1 MIRNNN
7 GQSVDIGQR
16 LNDIGG
22 IQHALRR
29 AARKA
34 VEEHAKSGRKIVVW
48 RQDQMV
54 WEVPTIVSE
63 NVQSAGRELIELLAA
78 VQAGLDNATNDAV
91 DAIIEIQSTPIPA
104 DKLSGA
110 IDLLVEFIKKHRGTN
125 SQNVVVAVGAAIR
138 KVLLNVSDEQLGLG
152 AELMKSAGNL
162 EVPIEV
168 ELEVAKMV
176 VHRFRYA
183 PNTSTAGLTELAD
196 LLLENAKVY
205 SKANLVNRDFYGAT
219 ALNSVLSVVLMRH
232 EDASVLIAHVEEV
245 SPKWFVDLVKSRL
258 RRMSKEIDNEEL
270 EDSRELTDFM
280 KKLGAKSGDSTST
293 QAEG

>member
-16 LNDIGG
+16 LNDLGG

-54 WEVPTIVSE
+54 WEVPTLVSE

-125 SQNVVVAVGAAIR
+125 LQEVLVAVGAAIR

-183 PNTSTAGLTELAD
+183 PNTSTVGLSELAS
-196 LLLENAKVY
+196 LLLENARVY
-205 SKANLVNRDFYGAT
+205 SKTNLVNRDCYNAT
-219 ALNSVLSVVLMRH
+219 ALNSVLAIVLMRH
-232 EDASVLIAHVEEV
+232 EEAAALINHIESI
-245 SPKWFVDLVKSRL
+245 SPQWFVDLVKNRL
-258 RRMSKEIDNEEL
+258 RRMATEIENENLPEAAEL
-270 EDSRELTDFM
+270 VALM
-280 KKLGAKSGDSTST
+280 KALAIT
-293 QAEG
+293 

>member
-16 LNDIGG
+16 LNDLGG

-54 WEVPTIVSE
+54 WEVPTLVSE

-183 PNTSTAGLTELAD
+183 PNRSTAGLSELAS
-196 LLLENAKVY
+196 LLLDNARVY
-205 SKANLVNRDFYGAT
+205 SKTNLVNRDCYNAT
-219 ALNSVLSVVLMRH
+219 ALNSVLAIVLMRH
-232 EDASVLIAHVEEV
+232 EEAAALINHIESI
-245 SPKWFVDLVKSRL
+245 SPQWFVDLVKNRL
-258 RRMSKEIDNEEL
+258 RRMATEIENENLPKAAEL
-270 EDSRELTDFM
+270 VALMKALALT
-280 KKLGAKSGDSTST
+280 
-293 QAEG
+293 

>member
-16 LNDIGG
+16 LNDLGG

-54 WEVPTIVSE
+54 WEVPTLVSE
-63 NVQSAGRELIELLAA
+63 NVQSAGRELIDLLAA

-183 PNTSTAGLTELAD
+183 PNTSTVGLSELAS
-196 LLLENAKVY
+196 LLLENARVY
-205 SKANLVNRDFYGAT
+205 SKTNLVNRDCYNAT
-219 ALNSVLSVVLMRH
+219 ALNSVLAIVLMRH
-232 EDASVLIAHVEEV
+232 EEAAPLINHIESI
-245 SPKWFVDLVKSRL
+245 SPQWFVDLVKNRL
-258 RRMSKEIDNEEL
+258 RRMATEIENENLPKAAEL
-270 EDSRELTDFM
+270 VALMKALALT
-280 KKLGAKSGDSTST
+280 
-293 QAEG
+293 

>member
-16 LNDIGG
+16 LNDLGG

-54 WEVPTIVSE
+54 WEVPTLVSE
-63 NVQSAGRELIELLAA
+63 NVQSAGRELIDLLAA

-152 AELMKSAGNL
+152 EELMKSAGNL

-183 PNTSTAGLTELAD
+183 PNTSTVGLSELAS
-196 LLLENAKVY
+196 LLLENARVY
-205 SKANLVNRDFYGAT
+205 SKTNLVNRDCYNAT
-219 ALNSVLSVVLMRH
+219 ALNSVLAIVLMRH
-232 EDASVLIAHVEEV
+232 EEAAALINHIESI
-245 SPKWFVDLVKSRL
+245 SPQWFVDLVKNRL
-258 RRMSKEIDNEEL
+258 RRMATEIENENLPKVAEL
-270 EDSRELTDFM
+270 VALMKALALT
-280 KKLGAKSGDSTST
+280 
-293 QAEG
+293 

>member
-16 LNDIGG
+16 LNDLGG

-54 WEVPTIVSE
+54 WEVPTLVSE
-63 NVQSAGRELIELLAA
+63 NVQSAGRELIDLLAA

-183 PNTSTAGLTELAD
+183 PNTSTVGLSELAS
-196 LLLENAKVY
+196 LLLENARVY
-205 SKANLVNRDFYGAT
+205 SKTNLVNRDCYNAT
-219 ALNSVLSVVLMRH
+219 ALNSVLAIVLMRH
-232 EDASVLIAHVEEV
+232 EEAAALINHIESI
-245 SPKWFVDLVKSRL
+245 SPQWFVDLVKNRL
-258 RRMSKEIDNEEL
+258 RRMATEIENENLPKVAEL
-270 EDSRELTDFM
+270 VALMKALALT
-280 KKLGAKSGDSTST
+280 
-293 QAEG
+293 

>member
-125 SQNVVVAVGAAIR
+125 SQEVLVAVGAAIR

-152 AELMKSAGNL
+152 EELMKSAGNL

-183 PNTSTAGLTELAD
+183 PNTSTVGLSELAS
-196 LLLENAKVY
+196 LLLENARVY
-205 SKANLVNRDFYGAT
+205 SKTNLVNRDCYNAT
-219 ALNSVLSVVLMRH
+219 ALNSVLAIVLMRH
-232 EDASVLIAHVEEV
+232 EEAAALINHIESI
-245 SPKWFVDLVKSRL
+245 SPQWFVDLVKNRL
-258 RRMSKEIDNEEL
+258 RRMATEIENENL
-270 EDSRELTDFM
+270 PKAAKLVALMKALALT
-280 KKLGAKSGDSTST
+280 
-293 QAEG
+293 

>member
-63 NVQSAGRELIELLAA
+63 NVQSAGRELIDLLAA

-183 PNTSTAGLTELAD
+183 PNTSTVGLSELAS
-196 LLLENAKVY
+196 LLLENARVY
-205 SKANLVNRDFYGAT
+205 SKTNLVNRDCYNAT
-219 ALNSVLSVVLMRH
+219 ALNSVLAIVLMRH
-232 EDASVLIAHVEEV
+232 EEAAPLINHIESI
-245 SPKWFVDLVKSRL
+245 SPQWFVDLVKNRL
-258 RRMSKEIDNEEL
+258 RRMATEIENENLPKAAEL
-270 EDSRELTDFM
+270 VALMKALALT
-280 KKLGAKSGDSTST
+280 
-293 QAEG
+293 

>member
-63 NVQSAGRELIELLAA
+63 NVQSAGRELIDLLAA

-183 PNTSTAGLTELAD
+183 PNTSTVGLSELAS
-196 LLLENAKVY
+196 LLLENARVY
-205 SKANLVNRDFYGAT
+205 SKTNLVNRDCYNAT
-219 ALNSVLSVVLMRH
+219 ALNSVLAIVLMRH
-232 EDASVLIAHVEEV
+232 EEAAALINHIESI
-245 SPKWFVDLVKSRL
+245 SPQWFVDLVKNRL
-258 RRMSKEIDNEEL
+258 RRMATEIENENLPKAAEL
-270 EDSRELTDFM
+270 VALMKALALT
-280 KKLGAKSGDSTST
+280 
-293 QAEG
+293 

>member
-183 PNTSTAGLTELAD
+183 PNTSTVGLSELAS
-196 LLLENAKVY
+196 LLLENARVY
-205 SKANLVNRDFYGAT
+205 SKTNLVNRDCYNAT
-219 ALNSVLSVVLMRH
+219 ALNSVLAIVLMRH
-232 EDASVLIAHVEEV
+232 EEAAALINHIESI
-245 SPKWFVDLVKSRL
+245 SPQWFVDLVKNRL
-258 RRMSKEIDNEEL
+258 RRMATEIENENLPKAAEL
-270 EDSRELTDFM
+270 VALMKALALT
-280 KKLGAKSGDSTST
+280 
-293 QAEG
+293 

>member
-183 PNTSTAGLTELAD
+183 PNTSTVGLSELAS
-196 LLLENAKVY
+196 LLLENARVY
-205 SKANLVNRDFYGAT
+205 SKTNLVNRDCYNAT
-219 ALNSVLSVVLMRH
+219 ALNSVLAIVLMRH
-232 EDASVLIAHVEEV
+232 EEAAPLINHIESI
-245 SPKWFVDLVKSRL
+245 SPQWFVDLVKNRL
-258 RRMSKEIDNEEL
+258 RRMATEIENENLPKAAEL
-270 EDSRELTDFM
+270 VALMKALALT
-280 KKLGAKSGDSTST
+280 
-293 QAEG
+293 